1 MKQLTTI
8 IVVMVI
14 LIIGGGLTTLL
25 TTNRDAADFFPV
37 LRQVDSPDGSTLAVV
52 PWKAEQMVLL
62 VGFIL
67 FNLIGIA
74 ATIALVMWLL
84 HRFVKEAKASENQ
97 PSSVTT
103 TEPTRAGRPEAPQ
116 KT

>member
-14 LIIGGGLTTLL
+14 LVIGGGITAQL

-37 LRQVDSPDGSTLAVV
+37 LRQVGSPDGSTLEVV
-52 PWKAEQMVLL
+52 PWKAEQLIML
-62 VGFIL
+62 VGFVL
-67 FNLIGIA
+67 FNMIGIA
-74 ATIALVMWLL
+74 ATLALVMWLL

-97 PSSVTT
+97 PSGVTKV
-103 TEPTRAGRPEAPQ
+103 EPARAGRSEAAQ